1 MGKKRSV
8 VLFGLAAVL
17 MAGFYLVRPV
27 VIRTDETTRLAVLLR
42 HQTGEI
48 RFVNSV
54 TGGPVEIRFA
64 IGDRFKDFSIHTD
77 ETTEAYYSHGVYDL
91 GEALAAE
98 ATASLKF
105 CSMKGIAL
113 RLGFF
118 TSTIQDGCLEAEVLW
133 TM

>member
-1 MGKKRSV
+1 MGKKKLL

-17 MAGFYLVRPV
+17 MAGLYLVKPV

-54 TGGPVEIRFA
+54 TGGPVEIRFV
-64 IGDRFKDFSIHTD
+64 IGDRFRKFSVHAD
-77 ETTEAYYSHGVYDL
+77 ETTKAYYSHGVYDL
-91 GEALAAE
+91 GEPLAAE

-118 TSTIQDGCLEAEVLW
+118 TYTIQDGCLEAEILW

>member
-1 MGKKRSV
+1 MAAT
-8 VLFGLAAVL
+8 LFVLAAGL
-17 MAGFYLVRPV
+17 YWLRPV
-27 VIRTDETTRLAVLLR
+27 MIRTDDTTRLALLLR

-54 TGGPVEIRFA
+54 TGGPVEIRFT
-64 IGDRFKDFSIHTD
+64 ILDRFRNFSVSTD
-77 ETTEAYYSHGVYDL
+77 ETTENYYSHGVYELND
-91 GEALAAE
+91 AVAAE
-98 ATASLKF
+98 STASLKF

-118 TSTIQDGCLEAEVLW
+118 TSTIQDGCLEADILW